1 MQVHTGHDDATLA
14 SLQDELDMIKISKDP
29 TKVPRWLRA
38 NKPMIPDFVAKDP
51 KVLSRFILVR
61 FSAESR
67 SNETFMICRNNRY
80 GK

>member
-14 SLQDELDMIKISKDP
+14 MLQDELDMIKIGKDP
-29 TKVPRWLRA
+29 AKVPLWLRA

-51 KVLSRFILVR
+51 KVLAQTWFDSQLKTAVSISSLTYF
-61 FSAESR
+61 
-67 SNETFMICRNNRY
+67 RNSQC